1 MEWVDTDE
9 KFRKE
14 LKSLYDDFIEA
25 KKKHW
30 LTSTD
35 FLFYVW
41 LIVNSERRSKDIY
54 YTLRMTQDDIAGE
67 IGVSRQVIYNRLKRL
82 KEARL
87 VEVNYNKIIVHF

>member
-14 LKSLYDDFIEA
+14 LKSLYEDFIEA
-25 KKKHW
+25 KEKHW
-30 LTSTD
+30 LTSAD

-54 YTLRMTQDDIAGE
+54 YTLRMTQDDIADE